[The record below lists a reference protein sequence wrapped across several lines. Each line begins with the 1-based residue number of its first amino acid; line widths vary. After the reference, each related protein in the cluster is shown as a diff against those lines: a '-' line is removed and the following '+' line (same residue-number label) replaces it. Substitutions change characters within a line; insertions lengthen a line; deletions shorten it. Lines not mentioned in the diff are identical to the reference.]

1 MGAMSSYE
9 FIETEGAP
17 IKAWTRGV
25 PVEDLAWEQL
35 RNVARLPFIH
45 GHVAAMPD
53 VHWALGATV
62 GSVIPCIPRSLVF
75 LLSTATSVS
84 MGKQFRRV
92 SWQCSRTTP
101 M

>member
-1 MGAMSSYE
+1 MSSYE

-45 GHVAAMPD
+45 GHVA
-53 VHWALGATV
+53 
-62 GSVIPCIPRSLVF
+62 
-75 LLSTATSVS
+75 
-84 MGKQFRRV
+84 
-92 SWQCSRTTP
+92 SRFKRHQDWRTR
-101 M
+101 